1 MTVDAASRASETS
14 LRVTV
19 ARGIAYY
26 YLTSLVVFL
35 AVVAG
40 ATLLVRSHY
49 ALPHAGGFAG
59 HFAYGNGG
67 DYVAVAQDGYDFD
80 PRAQS
85 YVAFFP
91 VFPLLGRGVMR
102 LTGVEPQVALVL
114 VSNAA
119 LAGAFVALLAY
130 ARLRMADAPPDAA
143 EFALLALGLYPAGVF
158 FRMAYTES
166 TFLLVAVLA
175 MYALARPW
183 PLWIA
188 ALLVGLA
195 TATRATGVALLPPL
209 ALAAWQAGGTPAWRL
224 ARMAWA
230 IPLGCWGLAAF
241 MAYQLWAFGDPLA
254 FVTAHGHWWQRPP
267 VPWSQKLPALVT
279 FEPFWRVYDASSDVY
294 WAEMTRRVP
303 ACFSLPFANPLYVV
317 GAVLLT
323 ALGGWRRWLD
333 AKEVLLVAGLLLLPY
348 FTRNYEMGML
358 AAARFTSVAFPIYLV
373 LGRILAR
380 LPAPLAAAMLVLC
393 GLMLAIYAAQFAAGY
408 IIT

>member
-188 ALLVGLA
+188 ALLVGW
-195 TATRATGVALLPPL
+195 PPRHVP
-209 ALAAWQAGGTPAWRL
+209 PAWRCCPRWRWRPGRPA
-224 ARMAWA
+224 AR
-230 IPLGCWGLAAF
+230 P
-241 MAYQLWAFGDPLA
+241 
-254 FVTAHGHWWQRPP
+254 H
-267 VPWSQKLPALVT
+267 
-279 FEPFWRVYDASSDVY
+279 
-294 WAEMTRRVP
+294 
-303 ACFSLPFANPLYVV
+303 
-317 GAVLLT
+317 
-323 ALGGWRRWLD
+323 GGWRGWPGPSRW
-333 AKEVLLVAGLLLLPY
+333 AAGGWRPSWPI
-348 FTRNYEMGML
+348 NYGH
-358 AAARFTSVAFPIYLV
+358 
-373 LGRILAR
+373 
-380 LPAPLAAAMLVLC
+380 
-393 GLMLAIYAAQFAAGY
+393 LAIRWPSSPRTAIGGNGRPSRGVRSCPRWSRSSRSGASTTPRPMCIGPR
-408 IIT
+408 